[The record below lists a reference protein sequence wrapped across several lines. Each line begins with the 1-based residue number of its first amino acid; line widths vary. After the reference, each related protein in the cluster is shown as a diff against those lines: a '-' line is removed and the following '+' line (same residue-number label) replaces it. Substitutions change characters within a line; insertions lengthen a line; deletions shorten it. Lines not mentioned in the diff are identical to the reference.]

1 MMRLIEMLYLRSI
14 DQELNSRDLRTFH
27 QLLDEMD
34 VNDAAEMFT
43 KLNGVYENAVQAS
56 NN

>member
-1 MMRLIEMLYLRSI
+1 MRLIEMLYLRSI